1 MMIWPDTGDNRN
13 RNGSARITADAEIVL
28 LNQSREDLKGLRA
41 SEMETGKANHS
52 DPYTR
57 PPQGGCILYFFCLAN
72 ILSTTAAALF
82 SEFQRSIL

>member
-1 MMIWPDTGDNRN
+1 MIIVIAMGQRGHNR
-13 RNGSARITADAEIVL
+13 GCTEIVL

-41 SEMETGKANHS
+41 SVMETGKANHS